1 MQQISFI
8 LSFNSPLRIVQAVFL
23 WIFKMKILRKTIAP
37 ILLTLSLTSIVQAQG
52 IPTID
57 ASSIAKSVEQIA
69 QMKEQIENQVK
80 QISELKN
87 QVTALTSL
95 DGLKNAAQDL
105 TLDNIPTEWK
115 DIYKDIDGLSKT
127 DVDSILSL
135 NSYDP
140 EGGRK
145 MLANHAN
152 NLESAFKETTERF
165 GRLNNLQEKLQ
176 TATNVKEAAD
186 IQNQIAT
193 ESAAIAVS
201 QTQLDNMQ
209 RSYEIQKEIHAE
221 QSLHNDY
228 CSSMKTRGRNPVEC
242 Q

>member
-1 MQQISFI
+1 M
-8 LSFNSPLRIVQAVFL
+8 AVFL
-23 WIFKMKILRKTIAP
+23 WSFHMKILKKAVTT
-37 ILLTLSLTSIVQAQG
+37 LFLTLATTSLSQAQG

-57 ASSIAKSVEQIA
+57 ASAIAHSVMQINE
-69 QMKEQIENQVK
+69 MKTQIENQIS
-80 QISELKN
+80 QINELRN

-115 DIYKDIDGLSKT
+115 DIYRDIDALSQT
-127 DVDSILSL
+127 DVENILSL
-135 NSYDP
+135 KDYDP
-140 EGGRK
+140 AGGRK
-145 MLANHAN
+145 LLANHVT
-152 NLESAFKETTERF
+152 NLESAFKETTDRMT
-165 GRLNNLQEKLQ
+165 RLNGLQSKLK
-176 TATNVKEAAD
+176 TATNIKEAAD

-201 QTQLDNMQ
+201 QTQLDNMH
-209 RSYEIQKEIHAE
+209 RTYEIQKEIYAE

-228 CSSMKTRGRNPVEC
+228 CSTMKTRGRNPIDC